1 MRKENKNDTLI
12 TKASNGKTRRGIIR
26 KCLKFNT
33 EAPWASTSKQ
43 QHSIVGFTLDT
54 EELTIKISIIKG
66 CDPKYE
72 DLFYALLYDRDIR
85 RCIKKVSSEDIGDMS
100 FTGRYKIFEKMGSS
114 GCSDIFISHAHEID
128 RFISVNTRRV
138 LHISCYGKINE
149 SMPKLDI
156 WDFIILS
163 NFLGYHDISNRK
175 QLRKNVKFSYIFPR
189 LIEEFWNDFNS
200 EIPIIL

>member
-1 MRKENKNDTLI
+1 MSKINIFALGGLNEVGKNMYVVKVDEEIYIFDAGMKFNVENAYGVDYILPDYHYLKENEKKI
-12 TKASNGKTRRGIIR
+12 NG
-26 KCLKFNT
+26 
-33 EAPWASTSKQ
+33 
-43 QHSIVGFTLDT
+43 
-54 EELTIKISIIKG
+54 
-66 CDPKYE
+66 
-72 DLFYALLYDRDIR
+72 
-85 RCIKKVSSEDIGDMS
+85 
-100 FTGRYKIFEKMGSS
+100 
-114 GCSDIFISHAHEID
+114 IFISHAHEID
-128 RFISVNTRRV
+128 RFISVNSRRV